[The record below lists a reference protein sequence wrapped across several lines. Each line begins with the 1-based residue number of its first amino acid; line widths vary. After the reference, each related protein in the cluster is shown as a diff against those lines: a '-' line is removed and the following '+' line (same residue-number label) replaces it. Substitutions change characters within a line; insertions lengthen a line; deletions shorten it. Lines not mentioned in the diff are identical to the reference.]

1 MNLKEI
7 TDNTGWSLIE
17 ILKRINSLPY
27 VTEEITIKSLED
39 MTKEEFKKFLLGR
52 TWEDINDW

>member
-52 TWEDINDW
+52 TWEDIND